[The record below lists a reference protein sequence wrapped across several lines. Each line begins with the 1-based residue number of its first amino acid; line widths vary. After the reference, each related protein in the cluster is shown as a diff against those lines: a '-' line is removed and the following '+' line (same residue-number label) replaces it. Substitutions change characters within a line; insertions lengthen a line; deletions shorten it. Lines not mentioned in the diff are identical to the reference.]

1 MLLGLVIIRP
11 TNPTQEFKMNALEL
25 MNKFADRARNQE
37 VCKWQRL
44 QAVTLAFRAQ
54 HLHYKL
60 TGELVYLDLTYNL
73 NFPSCG
79 GCSVDSNL

>member
-1 MLLGLVIIRP
+1 
-11 TNPTQEFKMNALEL
+11 MNALEL

-37 VCKWQRL
+37 LAKWRRL

-60 TGELVYLDLTYNL
+60 TGELVELDLTYSHAEPL
-73 NFPSCG
+73 ICPSFG
-79 GCSVDSNL
+79 G